1 MIGLVVN
8 PVAGLGGSVGLKG
21 TDGMVEQAR
30 SLGAIPHAPERAALA
45 LRQLPPEL
53 PIACAGGDMGETS
66 LRLAGREPVVVVGAT
81 VDGMHSTAA
90 DTRSAVKALVAAG
103 AELILFAGG
112 DGTARDVCGALGD
125 SVAALGI
132 PAGVKIQS
140 ATFAQSPRAAGE
152 LAAAWHG
159 GRRRERV
166 AEVVD
171 LDDGGLTHGRVGP
184 RLYGTLRV
192 PLGPGLVAGTKS
204 PSNDED
210 QATVQGIADRMAE
223 RTRKSTLLLGCG
235 TTLAAVGA
243 ALGLQTSL
251 LGIDLVRNGE
261 VVVYDGSEAEL
272 LAALDD
278 DDGADSIVTPI
289 GGQGF
294 ILGRGNQQLS
304 PAVLRRAGLL
314 RLTVLA
320 TPAKLA
326 ALGGRPLLVDTGDDE
341 TDSALRGWHRLVTGY
356 DEETIYRVE

>member
-30 SLGAIPHAPERAALA
+30 SLGAIPHAHERAALA
-45 LRQLPPEL
+45 VRQLPPDV
-53 PIACAGGDMGETS
+53 PIACAGGAMGETS
-66 LRLAGREPVVVVGAT
+66 LQLAGREPAMVVGAT
-81 VDGMHSTAA
+81 IDGLQSTAA
-90 DTRSAVKALVAAG
+90 DTCNAVTALVAAG

-112 DGTARDVCGALGD
+112 DGTARDVCSALGE
-125 SVAALGI
+125 SVVALGI

-171 LDDGGLTHGRVGP
+171 LDDGGLEHGRVGP

-223 RTRKSTLLLGCG
+223 RTGNSTLLLGCG

-251 LGIDLVRNGE
+251 LGIDVVRNGE

-278 DDGADSIVTPI
+278 D
-289 GGQGF
+289 GG
-294 ILGRGNQQLS
+294 LE
-304 PAVLRRAGLL
+304 
-314 RLTVLA
+314 RLTVVA

-326 ALGGRPLLVDTGDDE
+326 ALGGRPLLVDTGDEE